1 MRASILA
8 ALFAAAFI
16 LPAQA
21 AVHPVKG
28 AVHGTTVAAKGV
40 ARGTVTAARG
50 VGHGAV
56 CIFTLGTRC

>member
-1 MRASILA
+1 MRTSILA
-8 ALFAAAFI
+8 ALLAAVFV

-28 AVHGTTVAAKGV
+28 AVHGT
-40 ARGTVTAARG
+40 
-50 VGHGAV
+50 AV

>member
-1 MRASILA
+1 
-8 ALFAAAFI
+8 

-28 AVHGTTVAAKGV
+28 AVHGTAVAGKSI